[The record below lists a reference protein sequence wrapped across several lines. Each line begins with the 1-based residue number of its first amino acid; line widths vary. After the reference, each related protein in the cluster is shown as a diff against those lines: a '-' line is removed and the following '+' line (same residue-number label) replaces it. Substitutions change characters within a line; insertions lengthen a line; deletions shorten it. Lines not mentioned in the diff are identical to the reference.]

1 MAINRPT
8 GEQIRFV
15 STKTGDHI
23 LDTYMEMVER
33 GNRTLYE
40 LLDDIYDPYTG
51 EIHDDF
57 IQLRIDPSTQRL
69 QIRIGQYLDPNLG
82 WENTPNY
89 ILRHRGAWTPSTAYE
104 LLDIVTTNNYS
115 YICTTPH
122 TSSSTINTTN
132 FKLLFDADFIENYA
146 IAAAGSAAS
155 ALSHSNTALSHAN
168 NSNSARLL
176 SESARDASQ
185 LAQSLSESARNDSQS
200 AKSLSESARDASI
213 AAKSLSESARD
224 KAQKWAEEAED
235 TPVETGQF
243 SAKHWSAKANLWANE
258 AEDIQVSSG
267 EYSSYHWA
275 SKANKWAEFPV
286 DTPVESGQFSAK
298 HWAAKAA
305 DSAATATGLPP
316 GSLLD
321 FAGSTPPLGFL
332 LCDGSNVSRTTYGL
346 LFAVIGTTF
355 GAGDGSTTFT
365 LPDFRRRVAVGAG
378 GTGTAELGNSV
389 GSSGGSETHT
399 LTQAEMP
406 NHTHTQNSHN
416 HSQNAHG
423 HTAERLTGS
432 SGTLRYD
439 TVAGG
444 FTRNTSS
451 GNATATNNAATAT
464 NQATGGGGA
473 HNNMQPSLVV
483 LKIIKT

>member
-57 IQLRIDPSTQRL
+57 IQLRIDSSTQRL

-89 ILRHRGAWTPSTAYE
+89 ILRHRGAWTPSTTYE
-104 LLDIVTTNNYS
+104 LFDIVTTNNYS

-122 TSSSTINTTN
+122 TSSTTINTTN

-146 IAAAGSAAS
+146 IAAAGSAS
-155 ALSHSNTALSHAN
+155 TALSHSNTALSHAN

-235 TPVETGQF
+235 IPVETGQF

-332 LCDGSNVSRTTYGL
+332 LCDGSNVSRATYGL

-416 HSQNAHG
+416 HSQNAHN

-439 TVAGG
+439 PIAGG

-451 GNATATNNAATAT
+451 GSATATNNAATAT